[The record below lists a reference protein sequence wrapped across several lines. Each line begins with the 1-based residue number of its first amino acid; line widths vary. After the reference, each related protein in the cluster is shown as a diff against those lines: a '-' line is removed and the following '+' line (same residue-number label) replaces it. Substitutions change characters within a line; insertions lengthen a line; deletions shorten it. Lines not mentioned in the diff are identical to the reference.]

1 VKRRLWLCA
10 AAASAAGARAQDD
23 WRRVAVP
30 YVTPQAWLRSLDE
43 RWYAP
48 RSAEFAQAAAALART
63 LDSGC
68 TLAPARAAW
77 REAML
82 CWERLSAVVGGGLLD
97 RSGPAAGQSWVRTL
111 DFQPTRVPLIERAM
125 ADTSRAAAELGA
137 PAVGLPALEW
147 LLWRALPSRGAQAC
161 AYAQRVA
168 ARLADDARA
177 LAAVCSQRRERD
189 EAAVERDFAQ
199 FVNQLVGGA
208 QTLRWAQIG
217 KPLREGRGHW
227 PRAASGLTREA
238 WRERGAALQA
248 LLAHGGGEG
257 VPVSLEAFLR
267 GRGLNPLADELR
279 AAATALAGASA
290 SAVPAQK
297 PSVQRAERVATALQS
312 VLEARVAPT
321 LNVAIGFSDAD
332 GD

>member
-1 VKRRLWLCA
+1 VKRRLVLA
-10 AAASAAGARAQDD
+10 AAAAAATAHAQSD
-23 WRRVAVP
+23 WRRIAVP
-30 YVTPQAWLRSLDE
+30 YVTAQTWLQSLDE

-63 LDSGC
+63 LDGGC

-82 CWERLSAVVGGGLLD
+82 RWERLAAAVGGGLLD
-97 RSGPAAGQSWVRTL
+97 RSGPATGQSWVRTL

-125 ADTSRAAAELGA
+125 VDPSRAAAELGA

-147 LLWRALPSRGAQAC
+147 LLWRALPARGAPAC

-177 LAAVCSQRRERD
+177 LAAVCAQPRERD

-217 KPLREGRGHW
+217 KPLREGRGQW
-227 PRAASGLTREA
+227 PRATSGLTREA

-248 LLAHGGGEG
+248 LLAHGEG
-257 VPVSLEAFLR
+257 ASRPVSLEAFLR
-267 GRGLNPLADELR
+267 GRGLNPLADGLR
-279 AAATALAGASA
+279 AAADALAGATA
-290 SAVPAQK
+290 AAAPALR
-297 PSVQRAERVATALQS
+297 PSVQRAERAAGALQS

-321 LNVAIGFSDAD
+321 LNVTIGFSDAD

>member
-1 VKRRLWLCA
+1 MKRRLWLCA
-10 AAASAAGARAQDD
+10 AAASAAGAHAQDD

-30 YVTPQAWLRSLDE
+30 YITSQAWLQSLDE

-48 RSAEFAQAAAALART
+48 RSAEFAQAATALAHT
-63 LDSGC
+63 LSGGC

-82 CWERLSAVVGGGLLD
+82 RWERLAAVVGGGLLD

-125 ADTSRAAAELGA
+125 AEPSRAVAELGA

-147 LLWRALPSRGAQAC
+147 LLWRALPARGAPAC
-161 AYAQRVA
+161 TYAQRVA
-168 ARLADDARA
+168 ARVADEARA
-177 LAAVCSQRRERD
+177 LAAVCAQRRERD

-199 FVNQLVGGA
+199 LVNQLVGGA

-217 KPLREGRGHW
+217 KPLREGRGQW
-227 PRAASGLTREA
+227 PRTTSGLTREA

-248 LLAHGGGEG
+248 LLAHGGGDNA
-257 VPVSLEAFLR
+257 PVSLEAFLR

-279 AAATALAGASA
+279 AATTLMASA
-290 SAVPAQK
+290 AASAMPAQK
-297 PSVQRAERVATALQS
+297 PSVQRAERAATALQS